1 VGSCL
6 DVIRTRKCRT
16 RLGSMGEISKMTSR
30 KIAKKVVDW
39 CRGYFDL
46 TDVKVKVQIGNFDQ
60 FGCWGTCYQGNKKH
74 HYIIEVAKDQTLKD
88 FVATVAHEMVHVK
101 QWETDRWH
109 GDGEA
114 EAERL
119 QYQLA
124 NKMWKHGVL

>member
-1 VGSCL
+1 
-6 DVIRTRKCRT
+6 
-16 RLGSMGEISKMTSR
+16 MTSR
-30 KIAKKVVDW
+30 KIAKQVVEW
-39 CRGYFDL
+39 CCEYFDL
-46 TDVKVKVQIGNFDQ
+46 DVKVKVHIGNFDQ
-60 FGCWGTCYQGNKKH
+60 FDCWGTCFEGSKNH

-101 QWETDRWH
+101 QWETGRWR

>member
-1 VGSCL
+1 MVSRL
-6 DVIRTRKCRT
+6 DIIRTRKYRT

-39 CRGYFDL
+39 CCKYYDL
-46 TDVKVKVQIGNFDQ
+46 DVKVKVKVGNFAD
-60 FGCWGTCYQGNKKH
+60 FNCWGTCYQGNKKH
-74 HYIIEVAKDQTLKD
+74 HYNIEVAKDQTIKD

-101 QWETDRWH
+101 QWETGRWT